1 MSKEK
6 LKYNP
11 AELDSLSNFAPELSK
26 INKENPFRVPKD
38 YFNEL
43 PIAIQSK
50 VSKSKQISVWERFI
64 QLFKQPKYSI
74 SFATVAA
81 TFIVALALFI
91 NPDVQEEDFIS
102 GITVEDIINEYPE
115 FISSIDE
122 SMIIELLFV
131 DNNYD
136 IEDYFNTNIESDSS
150 ISEDDIIDYLSDEN
164 FDTELIYNL

>member
-11 AELDSLSNFAPELSK
+11 DELDSLGNFAPELSK
-26 INKENPFRVPKD
+26 IKKENPFRVPKN

-43 PIAIQSK
+43 PMAIQQK
-50 VSKSKQISVWERFI
+50 VSKSKQISVWERFT
-64 QLFKQPKYSI
+64 QLIKKPEYSI
-74 SFATVAA
+74 TFAIVATA
-81 TFIVALALFI
+81 FIVALALFI
-91 NPDVQEEDFIS
+91 KPDVQKDEFIS
-102 GITVEDIINEYPE
+102 EITVEDIIKEYPE

-131 DNNYD
+131 DNNYE

-164 FDTELIYNL
+164 FDTELFYNL